1 MTYLISLSL
10 SVSPPLF
17 RYVGPKYEDLDEKVQ
32 DELRV
37 YLDQRNINDGLAE
50 FVGEFAALKE
60 QKDYL
65 SFLKRLK
72 EFA

>member
-1 MTYLISLSL
+1 M
-10 SVSPPLF
+10 
-17 RYVGPKYEDLDEKVQ
+17 GPKYEDLDEKVQ

-65 SFLKRLK
+65 TFLKRLK